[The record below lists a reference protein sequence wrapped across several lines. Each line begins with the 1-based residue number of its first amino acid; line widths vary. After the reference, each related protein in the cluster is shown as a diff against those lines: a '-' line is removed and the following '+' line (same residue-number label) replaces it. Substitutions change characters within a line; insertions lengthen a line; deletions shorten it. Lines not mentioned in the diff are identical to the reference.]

1 MTLGLVIASAL
12 AVFGIRTWEQP
23 RYEVLLR
30 EQRQEIRRYE
40 PYLVAT
46 VVVDGQFE
54 QAQDAA
60 FRILADYIFGANR
73 SGTAI
78 PMTAPVIQAPAKSE
92 RLAMTPPVF
101 WRTEGAAWSMAFV
114 LPSRYNH
121 DTVPRPTD
129 PRIELQEVPG
139 EVVAAVRFSGRADR
153 ETLTRLDG
161 ALRSWIHARTCYEPV
176 GDSRF
181 AGYDPPFTIPFLR
194 RNELLIPVVSEAP
207 TRPPAS

>member
-1 MTLGLVIASAL
+1 LVIASAL

-60 FRILADYIFGANR
+60 FRILADYIFGANG

-78 PMTAPVIQAPAKSE
+78 AMTAPVIQAPAKGE
-92 RLAMTPPVF
+92 RLAMTAPVF
-101 WRTEGAAWSMAFV
+101 WRAEGAAWSMAFV
-114 LPSRYNH
+114 LPSRNNP

-129 PRIELQEVPG
+129 PRIELQEVPA

-161 ALRSWIHARTCYEPV
+161 ELRSWIRARTCYEPV

-181 AGYDPPFTIPFLR
+181 AAYDPPFTIPFLR
-194 RNELLIPVVSEAP
+194 RNELLIPVVPEAP
-207 TRPPAS
+207 TRPPAP